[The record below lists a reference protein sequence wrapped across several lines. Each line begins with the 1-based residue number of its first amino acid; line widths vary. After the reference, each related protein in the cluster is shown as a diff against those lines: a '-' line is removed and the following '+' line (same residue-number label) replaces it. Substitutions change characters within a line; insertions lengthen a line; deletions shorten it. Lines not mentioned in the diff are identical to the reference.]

1 MYLIILLFS
10 LLFLFL
16 PQLQTG
22 FNFLGI
28 TSIVALSMFIFDYI
42 KSAKDKK
49 SDFHP
54 LLIVD
59 IMFVM
64 IGAIITFYLARITGA
79 VLASGMV
86 GFTAFLLGKLNKR
99 LLFAQFPIFCGSFV
113 GMTSPVFFTGSLE
126 LLLASII
133 AAILYIYVKNH
144 FIGFGGKLGS
154 IAFVAV
160 LIIILLKMVV
170 YA

>member
-1 MYLIILLFS
+1 
-10 LLFLFL
+10 
-16 PQLQTG
+16 
-22 FNFLGI
+22 
-28 TSIVALSMFIFDYI
+28 
-42 KSAKDKK
+42 
-49 SDFHP
+49 
-54 LLIVD
+54 
-59 IMFVM
+59 
-64 IGAIITFYLARITGA
+64 
-79 VLASGMV
+79 MV

>member
-79 VLASGMV
+79 V
-86 GFTAFLLGKLNKR
+86 
-99 LLFAQFPIFCGSFV
+99 
-113 GMTSPVFFTGSLE
+113 
-126 LLLASII
+126 
-133 AAILYIYVKNH
+133 
-144 FIGFGGKLGS
+144 
-154 IAFVAV
+154 
-160 LIIILLKMVV
+160 
-170 YA
+170 